1 MNARRQDDMI
11 ELDKIYK
18 EDCLEGMRRIPDGS
32 VDAII
37 CDLPYGTTCCKWD
50 SVIPF
55 EPLWEQYE
63 RITKNNA
70 PIILF
75 GSQPFTSQL
84 VTSNIKCFREELI
97 WVKNK
102 SASGL
107 SSANRH
113 LKIHEDI
120 IVFSYSSYYTYNPI
134 KWEVA
139 DDFVIRRR
147 TLEIAEETNNII
159 GIKVRSRVRKVD
171 DGSRFPI
178 SILPFKVPYSAKKSS
193 KRKEG
198 DFRVHPTQKPVELI
212 RYLIRTYSNPGNTI
226 LDNCIGSG
234 TTAIAAMREGRHF
247 IGFELN
253 EEYFG
258 KAVERIERER
268 GDGCRDAAADGTMK
282 DNI

>member
-1 MNARRQDDMI
+1 MIENNTIHCGDCLDLMPQIADNSVDMI
-11 ELDKIYK
+11 L
-18 EDCLEGMRRIPDGS
+18 
-32 VDAII
+32 

-50 SVIPF
+50 VIIPF

-178 SILPFKVPYSAKKSS
+178 SILPFKVPYSAKKNS

-198 DFRVHPTQKPVELI
+198 DFRVHPTQKPVELL
-212 RYLIRTYSNPGNTI
+212 RYLIRTYSNENDVV
-226 LDNCIGSG
+226 LDNTMGSG
-234 TTAIAAMREGRHF
+234 STIVAAIRENRQY
-247 IGFELN
+247 IGIEKDEHYFEIA
-253 EEYFG
+253 
-258 KAVERIERER
+258 KHRIENEQRQL
-268 GDGCRDAAADGTMK
+268 TLF
-282 DNI
+282 